1 MSENNSGSYFQS
13 LRIVHASLLGGTIL
27 ILAIVRF
34 LIINP
39 DELATAAI
47 DDPILLYAPAVVM
60 VLGVLFGEFM
70 FQRQLK
76 EGRQQNQLI
85 DKLNA
90 YRAACIVRWASIE
103 GTVLFAIVWFLL
115 YADKYFMAIALVGM
129 ALLAFARP
137 TPQKAAQHL
146 QLSDE
151 ERETIME
158 QGF

>member
-1 MSENNSGSYFQS
+1 MSDNNSGSYFQS
-13 LRIVHASLLGGTIL
+13 LRIVHAFLLGGTIVF
-27 ILAIVRF
+27 LALVRF
-34 LIINP
+34 VLLDSDSI
-39 DELATAAI
+39 DTAAVV
-47 DDPILLYAPAVVM
+47 DPMLLYAPAVVM
-60 VLGVLFGEFM
+60 LLGVLFGEFM

-76 EGRQQNQLI
+76 EGRVQNELI

-146 QLSDE
+146 QLSE
-151 ERETIME
+151 EEKETIME